1 MVLVGH
7 TINLTPEGLTA
18 RDVAAKGRAR
28 GWTRLYSAERRKIDM
43 ATDREACLPC

>member
-18 RDVAAKGRAR
+18 LGNAAKKRAR
-28 GWTRLYSAERRKIDM
+28 THKLEKMDGSHKEEKV
-43 ATDREACLPC
+43 